1 MSGHKALSRAEHLAQ
16 ADELFG
22 TLDEHEESWRDRQ
35 LFFERRGYMLRPR
48 YRPGWVPSWRLNG
61 KSPFVSEDAILLPFR
76 QHLIDATRIS
86 DGLLV
91 YLKRISTGDEESRI
105 ACMLSAPSLRDD
117 PRNHCVPILDIFQD
131 DKDESIS
138 YMVMPFLRLIDS
150 PPFEIPQEVTELV
163 DQLLEGLVFLHE
175 QGVAHR
181 DCAYKNIMMD
191 ASAMYPRGFH
201 PIREDLLPNDRT
213 IAPYYSRIDVP
224 RPRVPELSLR
234 KRPYDPF
241 KVDIFIIGNLFR
253 RHFHD
258 VFSNVEF
265 LEALIVSMTRHDP
278 ALRPSASEALA
289 HWKSIRPIYGGFPA
303 RWRLIPRGAVWPE
316 RLCLGVVGLI
326 STIIHATYWLT
337 AFGINFATENI
348 SCQLSSVTIASHGSH
363 SIVMSGD
370 KTLSMVERLAESGL
384 LFGTLDENE
393 ERRRDRQFFFE
404 RCGYMLRPRY
414 RPGWVPSCKKKGKR
428 PTFPEDGA
436 VLPDDEDESISYMVM
451 PFLRL
456 IDSPPFDA
464 PPRCRPGE
472 LSRCASK
479 GRRLD
484 LTQVEGLK
492 DLIYAETESQR
503 RAALKAAGGIT
514 RDRFEQL
521 REEIIQ
527 CTDFE
532 EGEDIEEGTYD
543 LARLRVQDL
552 CRTLEAHLA
561 DNRRG
566 EILRSGI
573 RLAIFGPPNAGK
585 SSLLNFL
592 AQREAAIVTPIPGT
606 TRDILEL
613 SLDIGGLPVLIA
625 DTAGIRQTED
635 VVESI
640 GVERAEKL

>member
-224 RPRVPELSLR
+224 VKYYYIDFGISSHIPPEAENRLVVGVAGRDQEVPELSLR

-278 ALRPSASEALA
+278 ALRPS
-289 HWKSIRPIYGGFPA
+289 
-303 RWRLIPRGAVWPE
+303 
-316 RLCLGVVGLI
+316 
-326 STIIHATYWLT
+326 
-337 AFGINFATENI
+337 
-348 SCQLSSVTIASHGSH
+348 
-363 SIVMSGD
+363 
-370 KTLSMVERLAESGL
+370 TLR
-384 LFGTLDENE
+384 
-393 ERRRDRQFFFE
+393 
-404 RCGYMLRPRY
+404 
-414 RPGWVPSCKKKGKR
+414 
-428 PTFPEDGA
+428 
-436 VLPDDEDESISYMVM
+436 
-451 PFLRL
+451 
-456 IDSPPFDA
+456 
-464 PPRCRPGE
+464 
-472 LSRCASK
+472 
-479 GRRLD
+479 
-484 LTQVEGLK
+484 
-492 DLIYAETESQR
+492 
-503 RAALKAAGGIT
+503 
-514 RDRFEQL
+514 
-521 REEIIQ
+521 
-527 CTDFE
+527 
-532 EGEDIEEGTYD
+532 
-543 LARLRVQDL
+543 
-552 CRTLEAHLA
+552 
-561 DNRRG
+561 
-566 EILRSGI
+566 
-573 RLAIFGPPNAGK
+573 
-585 SSLLNFL
+585 
-592 AQREAAIVTPIPGT
+592 
-606 TRDILEL
+606 
-613 SLDIGGLPVLIA
+613 
-625 DTAGIRQTED
+625 
-635 VVESI
+635 
-640 GVERAEKL
+640 